1 MTPLADAPDGAGQH
15 ETGFLVV
22 AADEYVEMA
31 NPAAER
37 WIDELAP
44 AGHATEPLPLAI
56 RSVVARTRRVAAGG
70 AGDALA
76 STRVRTAAGRW
87 VVVRGSP
94 VSPDRVAV
102 LLEAARPA
110 ELASAIADA
119 CGLTD
124 RERAVAELVARGI
137 STNAIGNR
145 LHLSAYTVQDHL
157 KAIFEKTGTCS
168 RGELVARLFFD
179 HDFLDDDAPGPS
191 SPTSA

>member
-1 MTPLADAPDGAGQH
+1 MTLLADADDGVGQH

-22 AADEYVEMA
+22 AADDSIEMA
-31 NPAAER
+31 NPAAEQ

-56 RSVVARTRRVAAGG
+56 RSVVTRTRRAAVG

-76 STRVRTAAGRW
+76 SARVRTAAGRW
-87 VVVRGSP
+87 VVVRGSR
-94 VSPDRVAV
+94 VVPDRVAV

-179 HDFLDDDAPGPS
+179 HHAPGPS